1 MPTVSVDLD
10 TELYAWL
17 AERARAN
24 NRTVAA
30 ELEAVVDAVRAA
42 PGERTPLPVGIYA
55 ETKPQEVD
63 REGSTGEDPDLPV
76 GVFDDSGDG
85 DS

>member
-10 TELYAWL
+10 TELHDWL
-17 AERARAN
+17 AKRARAN
-24 NRTVAA
+24 DRTVAA
-30 ELEAVVDAVRAA
+30 ELEAVVEAVRTA
-42 PGERTPLPVGIYA
+42 PEKRTPLPVGIYA
-55 ETKPQEVD
+55 ETEPQDVD

-76 GVFDDSGDG
+76 GVFDDASD

>member
-10 TELYAWL
+10 PELHDWL

-24 NRTVAA
+24 DRTVAA
-30 ELEAVVDAVRAA
+30 ELEAVVDAVREA
-42 PGERTPLPVGIYA
+42 PDERTPLPLGIYA
-55 ETKPQEVD
+55 EDGPQNVD

-76 GVFDDSGDG
+76 GVFDNSEEDT
-85 DS
+85 